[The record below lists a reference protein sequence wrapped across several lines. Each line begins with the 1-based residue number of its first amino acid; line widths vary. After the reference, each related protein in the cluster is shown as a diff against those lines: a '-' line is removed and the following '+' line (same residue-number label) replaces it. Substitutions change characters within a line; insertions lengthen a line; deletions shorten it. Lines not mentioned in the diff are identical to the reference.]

1 MKDICA
7 SESGKK
13 KGSDGSKMMKL
24 NRLGQVCSPNVE
36 RQRRKYSVLCLCV
49 RRISALSLAICF
61 PGGPRGVSPASQ
73 GGPDSAGIWRTGP
86 RWPVGLLSAAAV
98 TSRLRCSL
106 PRRFLFFFC
115 ACVVLS
121 LRIYSAVVTPFSL
134 CHFPS
139 CFLLPC
145 SALILFQPVSVSTA
159 PSAPLRVTLPSI
171 FSLFIRRLSHGLGRL
186 PAGSCLPRLSHVVG
200 KSGKKGHARPTGPTP
215 VGFTVKLV
223 GQRCSQGS
231 SARGGLIMCSWC
243 LLTACRSAELV
254 FIPLVH

>member
-1 MKDICA
+1 
-7 SESGKK
+7 
-13 KGSDGSKMMKL
+13 MMKL

-98 TSRLRCSL
+98 TSRLCCSL
-106 PRRFLFFFC
+106 PRRLPPFFFFC

-145 SALILFQPVSVSTA
+145 SALILFQPVSVSSA
-159 PSAPLRVTLPSI
+159 HSAPLRVTLPSI
-171 FSLFIRRLSHGLGRL
+171 FSLFIRRLSRSFFADGSLRWAGCPRGPVCRGSHMLGEIGQEGACETDWADPCGLH
-186 PAGSCLPRLSHVVG
+186 CEV
-200 KSGKKGHARPTGPTP
+200 SGTEVA
-215 VGFTVKLV
+215 
-223 GQRCSQGS
+223 
-231 SARGGLIMCSWC
+231 ARGQVLGEDSLRAHV
-243 LLTACRSAELV
+243 AC
-254 FIPLVH
+254 

>member
-1 MKDICA
+1 MRPSPLFRD
-7 SESGKK
+7 
-13 KGSDGSKMMKL
+13 SDGSKMMKL
-24 NRLGQVCSPNVE
+24 NRLGQVCSANVE

-98 TSRLRCSL
+98 TSRLCCSL
-106 PRRFLFFFC
+106 PRRFPLFFC

-145 SALILFQPVSVSTA
+145 SALILFQPVSVSSTQ
-159 PSAPLRVTLPSI
+159 SAPLRVTLPSI
-171 FSLFIRRLSHGLGRL
+171 FSLFIRRLSRSFFRGRGHFAGQAALGV
-186 PAGSCLPRLSHVVG
+186 LSAAALTCWG
-200 KSGKKGHARPTGPTP
+200 KSGKKEHARPTRPTP

-223 GQRCSQGS
+223 GQR
-231 SARGGLIMCSWC
+231 
-243 LLTACRSAELV
+243 
-254 FIPLVH
+254 

>member
-1 MKDICA
+1 
-7 SESGKK
+7 
-13 KGSDGSKMMKL
+13 MMKL

-36 RQRRKYSVLCLCV
+36 RRRRKYSVLCLCV

-98 TSRLRCSL
+98 TSRLCCSL
-106 PRRFLFFFC
+106 PRRLPPFFFC

-145 SALILFQPVSVSTA
+145 SALILFQPVSVSSA
-159 PSAPLRVTLPSI
+159 HSAPLRVTLPSI
-171 FSLFIRRLSHGLGRL
+171 FSLFIRRLSRSFFADGSLRW
-186 PAGSCLPRLSHVVG
+186 AGCPRGPVCRGSHML
-200 KSGKKGHARPTGPTP
+200 KSGKKGHARPTRPTP

-223 GQRCSQGS
+223 GQR
-231 SARGGLIMCSWC
+231 
-243 LLTACRSAELV
+243 
-254 FIPLVH
+254 